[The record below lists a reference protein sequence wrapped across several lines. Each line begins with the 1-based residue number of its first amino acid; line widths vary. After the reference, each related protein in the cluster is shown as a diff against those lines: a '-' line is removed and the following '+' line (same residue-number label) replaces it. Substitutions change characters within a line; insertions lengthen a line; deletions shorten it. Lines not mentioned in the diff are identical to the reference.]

1 MPQNKAGVGT
11 CNIPE
16 RNRRRHGVWFWL
28 RCDFCSFVGFGN
40 AFRTV
45 KNVPRK
51 CGHFPVSKTNARDGH
66 PLWVPG
72 SSPQNWDRNT
82 APFLEPRLSSIPSP
96 ASELFLGS
104 CPPVFPEGL
113 PASQPDPIANQNSIS
128 TNDKVVRFT
137 ATEPEDMTHAV
148 PAR

>member
-45 KNVPRK
+45 KKRAPKVRSFSGPKNERTRWAPIMGARFVA
-51 CGHFPVSKTNARDGH
+51 SKTGPKYGPISGTTSQLN
-66 PLWVPG
+66 
-72 SSPQNWDRNT
+72 PQ
-82 APFLEPRLSSIPSP
+82 PST
-96 ASELFLGS
+96 ELVLGS

-137 ATEPEDMTHAV
+137 ATEPGDMTHTV